1 QWRGG
6 RLPTPQEMV
15 RAARGNGERLFPWGD
30 EAPASD
36 GVYRANLGKQ
46 GGTTQMGDAAD
57 GEKYAAPV
65 TDFAKGDAPGGIR
78 NLAGNVREWT
88 AGEVEGKAIVVGGSW
103 RSLPHDLRVTRF
115 EVVDPETHDSDLG
128 VRCVYDVK

>member
-1 QWRGG
+1 
-6 RLPTPQEMV
+6 MV

-30 EAPASD
+30 EAPSGA
-36 GVYRANLGKQ
+36 GVHRANRGKPSVTTTV
-46 GGTTQMGDAAD
+46 GGPAD

-65 TDFAKGDAPGGIR
+65 QAFAKGDAPGRIR

-115 EVVDPETHDSDLG
+115 EVVDPAAHESDLG
-128 VRCVYDVK
+128 VRCVYDTE